1 MGERVK
7 ERVTAEPHVTAMA
20 INTDFMVGTASW
32 TDPTLVKTDLFYPK
46 SLKTAEE
53 RLRFYAS
60 NFNTV
65 EVDSS
70 YYTLLG
76 ENTAMAWVAR
86 TPPGFMFNIKA
97 FALLTQHPAE
107 VARLP
112 VALKELLSEKE
123 KSQQRLVRP
132 SRQALDLAFAMFWS
146 SIAPLREAEKL
157 GMLLFQFPPYF
168 VRKSANFGY
177 IEVLRGR
184 LPQATLAIEFR
195 HPSWVVEGQA
205 RRETMEFLRR
215 NELCYVSV
223 DCPQGPSIVP
233 SFLEA
238 TASQMY
244 VRFHGRNRETWFK
257 KGITAAERFKYLYA
271 ERELEEQAERLRSV
285 DGVER
290 AYVIFNNCYSN
301 FGVMNATTMAQI
313 LARLGRKDT

>member
-1 MGERVK
+1 
-7 ERVTAEPHVTAMA
+7 MA
-20 INTDFMVGTASW
+20 TDTDFMVGTASW
-32 TDPTLVKTDLFYPK
+32 TDPTLVKSDLFYPK

-60 NFNTV
+60 QFNTV

-76 ENTAMAWVAR
+76 ENTATAWVAR
-86 TPPGFMFNIKA
+86 TPSGFTFNIKA

-112 VALKELLSEKE
+112 IALKELLSEKE
-123 KSQQRLVRP
+123 KRQQGLVRP
-132 SRQALDLAFAMFWS
+132 SPQVLDLAFAMFWS
-146 SIAPLREAEKL
+146 SIAPLREAGKL

-168 VRKSANFGY
+168 IRKSANFGY
-177 IEVLRGR
+177 VEALRER
-184 LPQATLAIEFR
+184 LPQAPLAIEFR
-195 HPSWVVEGQA
+195 HPSWVVEGQP
-205 RRETMEFLRR
+205 RLETMKFLRR

-238 TASQMY
+238 TTARMY
-244 VRFHGRNRETWFK
+244 LRFHGRNRETWFK

-271 ERELEEQAERLRSV
+271 ERELEEQAERLRSLQE
-285 DGVER
+285 VER

-313 LARLGRKDT
+313 LARLGRKAT

>member
-1 MGERVK
+1 
-7 ERVTAEPHVTAMA
+7 MA
-20 INTDFMVGTASW
+20 TDTDFMVGTASW
-32 TDPTLVKTDLFYPK
+32 TDPTLVKSDLFYPK

-60 NFNTV
+60 HFNTV

-70 YYTLLG
+70 YYALLG
-76 ENTAMAWVAR
+76 ENTATAWVAR
-86 TPPGFMFNIKA
+86 TPPGFTFNVKA

-123 KSQQRLVRP
+123 KSQQRLGRP
-132 SRQALDLAFAMFWS
+132 SPRVLDLAFAMFWS
-146 SIAPLREAEKL
+146 SLAPLREAGKL

-168 VRKSANFGY
+168 IRNSANLGY
-177 IEVLRGR
+177 LEGLRER
-184 LPQATLAIEFR
+184 LPQAALAIEFR
-195 HPSWVVEGQA
+195 HPSWVVEGQP

-238 TASQMY
+238 TTSRMY
-244 VRFHGRNRETWFK
+244 LRFHGRNRETWFK

-271 ERELEEQAERLRSV
+271 ERELEEQAERLRGV
-285 DGVER
+285 AGVER

-313 LARLGRKDT
+313 LARLAGKAT

>member
-1 MGERVK
+1 
-7 ERVTAEPHVTAMA
+7 MA
-20 INTDFMVGTASW
+20 SNTEFMVGTASW
-32 TDPTLVKTDLFYPK
+32 TDPTLVKSDLFYPK

-60 NFNTV
+60 HFHTV

-70 YYTLLG
+70 YYALLG
-76 ENTAMAWVAR
+76 EKTATAWVAR
-86 TPPGFMFNIKA
+86 TPPDFTFNIKA

-112 VALKELLSEKE
+112 LALKQLLSEKE
-123 KSQQRLVRP
+123 KTQQRLDRP
-132 SRQALDLAFAMFWS
+132 SPPVLDLAFSMFWS
-146 SIAPLREAEKL
+146 SIAPLREAGKL
-157 GMLLFQFPPYF
+157 GMALFQFPPYF
-168 VRKSANFGY
+168 IRNHANLDYVAG
-177 IEVLRGR
+177 LRER
-184 LPQATLAIEFR
+184 LPQAELAIEFR

-205 RRETMEFLRR
+205 RRETMDFLRR

-233 SFLEA
+233 SFLQ
-238 TASQMY
+238 TTTPRMY
-244 VRFHGRNRETWFK
+244 LRFHGRNRETWFK

-271 ERELEEQAERLRSV
+271 ERELQEQAERLR
-285 DGVER
+285 GMAEVER

-313 LARLGRKDT
+313 LERLGRKAT